1 MLIRFLIA
9 AAFILECA
17 LSLASP
23 LAPAAPQSFAITVNT
38 TRVSMGKV
46 VSISIAWPS
55 PPTSSGT
62 VFWPFVNG
70 SQWGAFV
77 TCFVQMPSDASTP
90 AESCSIELPLPY
102 AGENTLQ
109 FAVFEEGALTAALVL
124 RISSHASVF
133 AGRLWGGAINRSDSP
148 VCDEA
153 RGCVFVVGQPLPD
166 ALGIMAL
173 SNAVNID
180 VEWRSIRLPPE
191 AQRDSVCL
199 DWEPWV
205 CPP

>member
-1 MLIRFLIA
+1 MLIRFFIA

-17 LSLASP
+17 LSLAPP

-109 FAVFEEGALTAALVL
+109 FAVFEEGALTAALCCGSLLTRLFSQAVCGAAQSTAPTRL
-124 RISSHASVF
+124 CATRPAAACSWSGSPSLTHWAS
-133 AGRLWGGAINRSDSP
+133 
-148 VCDEA
+148 
-153 RGCVFVVGQPLPD
+153 
-166 ALGIMAL
+166 
-173 SNAVNID
+173 
-180 VEWRSIRLPPE
+180 WR
-191 AQRDSVCL
+191 
-199 DWEPWV
+199 
-205 CPP
+205 